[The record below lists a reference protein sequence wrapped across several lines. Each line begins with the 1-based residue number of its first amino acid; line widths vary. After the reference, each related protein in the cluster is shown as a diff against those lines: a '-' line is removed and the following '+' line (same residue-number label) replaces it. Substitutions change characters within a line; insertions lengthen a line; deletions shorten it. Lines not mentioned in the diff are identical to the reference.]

1 MNINISFFLIELWQT
16 EKSYTVPF
24 KYILL
29 CLSFIKS
36 FDILDMLHLL

>member
-1 MNINISFFLIELWQT
+1 MNINISFSLVELWQT

-24 KYILL
+24 KEILL

-36 FDILDMLHLL
+36 FDILDMLYLL